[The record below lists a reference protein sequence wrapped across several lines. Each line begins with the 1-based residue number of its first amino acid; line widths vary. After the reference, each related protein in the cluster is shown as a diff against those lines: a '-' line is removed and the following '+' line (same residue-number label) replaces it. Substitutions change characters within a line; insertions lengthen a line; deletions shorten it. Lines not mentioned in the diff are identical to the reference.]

1 MKMSFDEIQ
10 SIDDIYRFFI
20 NSKRSESHYLEYK
33 KEIKNKPADLTKE
46 VVAFAN
52 ASGGMIIFGIEE
64 ERNHLPKKEHYME
77 LMNKQHII
85 EDHILTHIQPRFSK
99 TIYRIKSIPNPDNE
113 LEGILLVQ
121 VEKGDDGPY
130 MNSEKIHYIRREK
143 KSEPMTSQEIRDAIF
158 RSGLFD
164 ALILELRDNSQL
176 IEDFLKKI
184 HEIKDKYP
192 ETFSDDE
199 HSKNIQAIIFP
210 FKTEAWKA
218 ITYSGLLS
226 IIQQNS
232 AQLIELYQSIYQ
244 VNQII
249 DVLKFGHRRIITQEK
264 QSSYYILTVIES
276 TIRQE
281 IKGKLENILKSFT
294 EKEQKI

>member
-1 MKMSFDEIQ
+1 MSFDEIQ
-10 SIDDIYRFFI
+10 TIDDIYRFFI
-20 NSKRSESHYLEYK
+20 ESKRSESYYLEYK
-33 KEIKNKPADLTKE
+33 KEIKNQPADLTKE

-77 LMNKQHII
+77 LMSKQHII

-99 TIYRIKSIPNPDNE
+99 AIYRIKSIPNPDNE

-143 KSEPMTSQEIRDAIF
+143 KSEPMTSQEIREAIF

-176 IEDFLKKI
+176 IVNFLKKI

-192 ETFSDDE
+192 EALSDDN
-199 HSKNIQAIIFP
+199 HFKDIQAIIFP

-226 IIQQNS
+226 IVQQNS

-249 DVLKFGHRRIITQEK
+249 DALKFGHRRIITQQEK
-264 QSSYYILTVIES
+264 QSSYYILTVIENI
-276 TIRQE
+276 IRQE
-281 IKGKLENILKSFT
+281 IKGKMENILKSFT